1 MARYLTNID
10 LTGQQLINALIHN
23 NSGAPTALGSGQI
36 YFDTGT
42 SKLMVYNGSAWVD
55 LMGDITSVVA
65 GAGLTGGGTTGDVT
79 VSLATSGVTADTY
92 GSSTAIPVVTVD
104 QYGRITSATTASI
117 TTSWTVSDGSATQE
131 IAGGDT
137 LTIQGTSNEVTVAVT
152 STDTVT
158 IGLPDDVIIGNNLT
172 VTGNLIVSGTTTTI
186 NTETINL
193 ADNIITLNSNATGS
207 ATENAGIEI
216 ERGDDIN
223 VSIVWDETDNK
234 WIFTNNGINFF
245 PIPTTEDIDDG
256 ITGREYATSIGDG
269 TTTSYTV
276 THNLGSRDVI
286 VQLFDNSTYDT
297 VYADVTRSTTNTL
310 TVAFAVAPTSNDI
323 RVLVTKIG

>member
-10 LTGQQLINALIHN
+10 LTGQQLINAVVHN
-23 NSGAPTALGSGQI
+23 NSGNPTALGAGQI

-42 SKLMVYNGSAWVD
+42 GLMMMYNGSAWVSIA
-55 LMGDITSVVA
+55 GDVESIIA
-65 GAGLTGGGTTGDVT
+65 GAGIAVSGTSGDVT
-79 VSLATSGVTADTY
+79 VSLAASGVTANSY
-92 GSSTAIPVVTVD
+92 GSSTAIPVITVD

-117 TTSWTVSDGSATQE
+117 TTSWTISDGSTTQQ

-137 LTIQGTSNEVTVAVT
+137 LIVQGTANEVDVAVT
-152 STDTVT
+152 ATDTLT
-158 IGLPDDVIIGNNLT
+158 IGLPNDVTIGNNLT
-172 VTGNLIVSGTTTTI
+172 VTGNLTVSGTTTTV

-207 ATENAGIEI
+207 AVEDAGIEV
-216 ERGDDIN
+216 ERGDDTN
-223 VSIVWDETDNK
+223 VSILWNETSNT
-234 WIFTNNGINFF
+234 WTFTNDGSTYN
-245 PIPTTEDIDDG
+245 PVPTPSDIIG
-256 ITGREYATSIGDG
+256 KITDREYAVSIGDG
-269 TTTSYTV
+269 STTSYTV

-297 VYADVTRSTTNTL
+297 VYADVERTTTNTL
-310 TVAFAVAPTSNDI
+310 TVAFAAAPSSNDI